1 MSDTTKPLE
10 TTDPP
15 VMLNPEQAVAV
26 LRDLRDKLP
35 LPDATTLPVNGRRRL
50 GHVDP
55 RFTNAAVNAMG
66 VDPSVQSAVGRSD
79 DAMRG
84 EMDAA
89 TRWTA
94 FTDELRALLA
104 TSVNADTVR
113 RQRIGLASLQ
123 AYKICVQLARE
134 DKNAARL
141 APHIAEMKRLNKFG
155 RRKPKQSGGQTPAPA
170 PTTPAPAP
178 TNTAPAPTSSPAPTQ
193 APASS
198 PAHQ

>member
-15 VMLNPEQAVAV
+15 VMLTPEQAVAV

-35 LPDATTLPVNGRRRL
+35 LPDAATLPVNGRRRL

-66 VDPSVQSAVGRSD
+66 VDGSVQGAVGRTD
-79 DAMRG
+79 DEMRG

-94 FTDELRALLA
+94 FTDELRALLTTA
-104 TSVNADTVR
+104 VNADTVR
-113 RQRIGLASLQ
+113 RQRIGLAALQ
-123 AYKICVQLARE
+123 TYKICVQLARE

-155 RRKPKQSGGQTPAPA
+155 RRKPKPQSGGETPAPA
-170 PTTPAPAP
+170 PTTPAPDQP
-178 TNTAPAPTSSPAPTQ
+178 
-193 APASS
+193 PASS

>member
-15 VMLNPEQAVAV
+15 VMLSPEQAVAV
-26 LRDLRDKLP
+26 LRDLRSKLP
-35 LPDATTLPVNGRRRL
+35 LPDATNLPVNGRRRL

-66 VDPSVQSAVGRSD
+66 VDTSVQSAVGRTD
-79 DAMRG
+79 EEMRG
-84 EMDAA
+84 DMDAA

-94 FTDELRALLA
+94 FTDELRGLLA

-155 RRKPKQSGGQTPAPA
+155 RRKAKKADGQTPAPA
-170 PTTPAPAP
+170 PTTPAPAEP
-178 TNTAPAPTSSPAPTQ
+178 QT
-193 APASS
+193 PASL

>member
-26 LRDLRDKLP
+26 LRDLRSKLP
-35 LPDATTLPVNGRRRL
+35 LPDATNLPVNGRRRL

-66 VDPSVQSAVGRSD
+66 VDTSVQSAVGRSD
-79 DAMRG
+79 DEMRG

-94 FTDELRALLA
+94 FTDELRGLLA

-155 RRKPKQSGGQTPAPA
+155 RRKAKPAGGQTPAPA
-170 PTTPAPAP
+170 PTNPAPS
-178 TNTAPAPTSSPAPTQ
+178 TPTQ
-193 APASS
+193 APAEPQVSTQAPANT

>member
-15 VMLNPEQAVAV
+15 VILDPDQAVAV
-26 LRDLRDKLP
+26 LRDLRSKLP
-35 LPDATTLPVNGRRRL
+35 LPDAASLPVNGRRRL

-66 VDPSVQSAVGRSD
+66 VDPTVQSAVGRTD
-79 DAMRG
+79 DEVRG
-84 EMDAA
+84 EIDAA

-155 RRKPKQSGGQTPAPA
+155 RRKPRKPADPTPAPA
-170 PTTPAPAP
+170 PTTPAS
-178 TNTAPAPTSSPAPTQ
+178 TSSTAPTQ

>member
-1 MSDTTKPLE
+1 MLE
-10 TTDPP
+10 
-15 VMLNPEQAVAV
+15 PEQAVAA
-26 LRDLRDKLP
+26 LRDLRNKLP
-35 LPDATTLPVNGRRRL
+35 LPDATNLPVNGRRRL

-66 VDPSVQSAVGRSD
+66 VDASVQSAVGRSD
-79 DAMRG
+79 VEVRG
-84 EMDAA
+84 EMDSA

-104 TSVNADTVR
+104 TSVNADSVR

-134 DKNAARL
+134 DKNAARP
-141 APHIAEMKRLNKFG
+141 APHIAEMKRLNKFA
-155 RRKPKQSGGQTPAPA
+155 RRKPKTAGDQTPSTDP
-170 PTTPAPAP
+170 
-178 TNTAPAPTSSPAPTQ
+178 SSSTAPTQ
-193 APASS
+193 APAPS